1 MTDDWQA
8 LSLALLG
15 GFAER
20 PMWQGLL
27 REMAMRFGAAH
38 IAIAFDPPPGGGAGM
53 EIAHGTPGPGGQ
65 MLDQPLSGATLRLWR
80 AGPAFPGEVAERLRA
95 VVPLLNQGVAL
106 LLHQAQ
112 LLREQ
117 RILATVA
124 EAGELAVL
132 ALDPRGQLLYANPLG
147 RRLLD
152 QQDALALHHGRI
164 ACLDPRTTARL
175 LELVRHFAGEQQ
187 AATTRGLFAPLALP
201 RSSGEAPLT
210 LLVRPGPAFEPVNAP
225 LQRSAILIVRD
236 PARRPSLSAETL
248 AHLFDLT
255 PAEAALASEL
265 AKGLTLDDAAA
276 ALDISRNTARSQ
288 LQAVFRKT
296 GVSRQSELVLLLL
309 GSVATL
315 SG

>member
-1 MTDDWQA
+1 MSDDWQA

-27 REMAMRFGAAH
+27 RELAARFGADHVAF
-38 IAIAFDPPPGGGAGM
+38 AFDPPPGGGVGLEM
-53 EIAHGTPGPGGQ
+53 AHGSPGPDGHL
-65 MLDQPLSGATLRLWR
+65 LDQPLTGATLHLWR
-80 AGPAFPGEVAERLRA
+80 AGPEFPPETGERLRA
-95 VVPLLNQGVAL
+95 LVPLLNQGVAL

-112 LLREQ
+112 MLREQ

-147 RRLLD
+147 RQLLD

-175 LELVRHFAGEQQ
+175 IELVRHFAGEQQ

-201 RSSGEAPLT
+201 RSRADMPLT

-236 PARRPSLSAETL
+236 PARRPELSAETL
-248 AHLFDLT
+248 ARLFDLT

-276 ALDISRNTARSQ
+276 ALDVSRNTARSQ

-296 GVSRQSELVLLLL
+296 GTSRQSELVLLVL
-309 GSVATL
+309 GSVAVL

>member
-27 REMAMRFGAAH
+27 RELTARFAADGAA
-38 IAIAFDPPPGGGAGM
+38 ITFDPPVEGGAAM
-53 EIAHGTPGPGGQ
+53 VFAHGDPAEGAGD
-65 MLDQPLSGATLRLWR
+65 LALPLAGATLRLAR
-80 AGPAFPGEVAERLRA
+80 QDGPFTPDEAARLTA
-95 VVPLLNQGVAL
+95 LAPLLDQGVAL
-106 LLHQAQ
+106 LLQHAG

-124 EAGELAVL
+124 EAGDLAVL
-132 ALDPRGQLLYANPLG
+132 AIDPRGNLLYANPLA
-147 RRLLD
+147 RALLD
-152 QQDALALHHGRI
+152 RRDALALNHGRI
-164 ACLDPRTTARL
+164 ACADPRTTARL
-175 LELVRHFAGEQQ
+175 MELVRHFAGEQS
-187 AATTRGLFAPLALP
+187 AASTRGLFAPLALP
-201 RSSGEAPLT
+201 RADEDTPLT
-210 LLVRPGPAFEPVNAP
+210 VLVRPGPAFEPVNAP

-236 PARRPSLSAETL
+236 PARRPSLSADTL

-276 ALDISRNTARSQ
+276 ALDVSRNTARSQ

-309 GSVATL
+309 GSVAAL